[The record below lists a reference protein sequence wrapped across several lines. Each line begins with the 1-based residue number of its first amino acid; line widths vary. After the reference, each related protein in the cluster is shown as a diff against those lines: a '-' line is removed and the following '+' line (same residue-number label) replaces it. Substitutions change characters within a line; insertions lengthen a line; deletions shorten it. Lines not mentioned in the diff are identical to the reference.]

1 VVLLPE
7 STMIAVDLPQAND
20 ANTGA
25 LQIKIA
31 GT

>member
-1 VVLLPE
+1 
-7 STMIAVDLPQAND
+7 MIAVDLPQAND